1 MAQDSEPSKP
11 IAQPVYITPGAVR
24 VPHDTFQTK
33 LQAHHSCGM
42 RRRVRAYLIAL
53 LLAPVVA
60 LACLH
65 TSDYQNNTYVRRWL
79 QVASWSQL
87 AAARYAATNDMPT
100 VPASLQQC
108 LTTFSE
114 FLPNIYEDLMPWQTS
129 GISEKMM
136 DYTHETEG
144 YYIGAPGLPIV
155 IKSGQVYV
163 IDKSDLKLLMPWH
176 AKEVVIYAH
185 VLKHLE
191 QMYGKELPDTEFL
204 IRTNDETEHDMV
216 STLNGRRFNA
226 APVFR

>member
-1 MAQDSEPSKP
+1 M
-11 IAQPVYITPGAVR
+11 
-24 VPHDTFQTK
+24 K
-33 LQAHHSCGM
+33 LQAHHSCWM
-42 RRRVRAYLIAL
+42 WPPVRACLLAL
-53 LLAPVVA
+53 LLAAAVA
-60 LACLH
+60 LVCLH
-65 TSDYQNNTYVRRWL
+65 SSDYQHTKYSRRWL

-87 AAARYAATNDMPT
+87 AAARYTATNDKPT

-108 LTTFSE
+108 LTNFSE
-114 FLPNIYEDLMPWQTS
+114 FMPNIYEDLMPWQSS

-216 STLNGRRFNA
+216 STINGRSFNA